1 MSIIKLLKK
10 KTTVAEDI
18 NTNLLAEKGSL
29 VELLRDLA
37 VDDEMYETTLDRI
50 ETIDGLLIKKE
61 KKKFKADPVVV
72 AAFISTLGFVGVS
85 LASMKYEDDWN
96 IIQHTAGKTAMN
108 KIGRWYT
115 WGDIRLFFFFWKSL
129 RRTRKW
135 N

>member
-1 MSIIKLLKK
+1 MLYYLTFTSTIVEREDKIMSIITKLLKK

-37 VDDEMYETTLDRI
+37 VDDEMYETTLSRI

-61 KKKFKADPVVV
+61 KKKFKVDSVVV
-72 AAFISTLGFVGVS
+72 AALISTLGFVGVS
-85 LASMKYEDDWN
+85 IASMKYEDDGN

-108 KIGRWYT
+108 KLGR
-115 WGDIRLFFFFWKSL
+115 
-129 RRTRKW
+129 
-135 N
+135 

>member
-1 MSIIKLLKK
+1 MSIITKLLKK

-18 NTNLLAEKGSL
+18 NTNLLDEKKSL

-37 VDDEMYETTLDRI
+37 VYDEMYETTLDRI

-61 KKKFKADPVVV
+61 KKKFKADPVIV

-85 LASMKYEDDWN
+85 LASMKYEDDGN

-108 KIGRWYT
+108 KLGR
-115 WGDIRLFFFFWKSL
+115 
-129 RRTRKW
+129 
-135 N
+135 

>member
-1 MSIIKLLKK
+1 MLYLSSFTSTIVEREDNIMSIITKLFKK

-37 VDDEMYETTLDRI
+37 VDDEMYETTLSRI

-61 KKKFKADPVVV
+61 KKKFKADPVIV

-85 LASMKYEDDWN
+85 IASMKYEDDGN

-108 KIGRWYT
+108 KLGR
-115 WGDIRLFFFFWKSL
+115 
-129 RRTRKW
+129 
-135 N
+135 

>member
-1 MSIIKLLKK
+1 MSIITKVLKK

-37 VDDEMYETTLDRI
+37 VDDELYENILIRI

-61 KKKFKADPVVV
+61 KKKFKVDAVVL

-85 LASMKYEDDWN
+85 IASMKYEDDGN

-108 KIGRWYT
+108 KLGR
-115 WGDIRLFFFFWKSL
+115 
-129 RRTRKW
+129 
-135 N
+135 

>member
-85 LASMKYEDDWN
+85 LASMKYEDDGN

-108 KIGRWYT
+108 KIGRW
-115 WGDIRLFFFFWKSL
+115 
-129 RRTRKW
+129 
-135 N
+135 

>member
-1 MSIIKLLKK
+1 MSIIGKVFKK

-18 NTNLLAEKGSL
+18 NENLLEEKKSL

-37 VDDEMYETTLDRI
+37 VDDECYETTLSRI

-61 KKKFKADPVVV
+61 KKKFKADPMIL

-85 LASMKYEDDWN
+85 LASMKYEDDGN

-108 KIGRWYT
+108 KLGR
-115 WGDIRLFFFFWKSL
+115 
-129 RRTRKW
+129 
-135 N
+135 

>member
-1 MSIIKLLKK
+1 MSSFTSTIVEREDNIMSIITKLFKK

-37 VDDEMYETTLDRI
+37 VDDEMYETTLSRI

-61 KKKFKADPVVV
+61 KKKFKVDSVVV
-72 AAFISTLGFVGVS
+72 AALISTLGFVGVS
-85 LASMKYEDDWN
+85 IASMKYEDDGN

-108 KIGRWYT
+108 KLGR
-115 WGDIRLFFFFWKSL
+115 
-129 RRTRKW
+129 
-135 N
+135 

>member
-37 VDDEMYETTLDRI
+37 VDDELYENILIRI

-61 KKKFKADPVVV
+61 KKKFKVDAVVL

-85 LASMKYEDDWN
+85 IASMKYEDDGN

-108 KIGRWYT
+108 KLGR
-115 WGDIRLFFFFWKSL
+115 
-129 RRTRKW
+129 
-135 N
+135 